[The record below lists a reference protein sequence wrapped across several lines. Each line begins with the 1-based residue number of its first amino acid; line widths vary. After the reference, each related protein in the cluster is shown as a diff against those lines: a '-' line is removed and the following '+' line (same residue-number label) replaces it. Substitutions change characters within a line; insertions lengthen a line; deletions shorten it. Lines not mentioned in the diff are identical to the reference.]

1 MRSFRILT
9 DGMLLH
15 LAQKPL
21 IVLAVVFLLI
31 VAVTAVLVRRQ
42 LRIERAAEETP
53 EPPEENHAAE

>member
-21 IVLAVVFLLI
+21 IVLLVVFLLI
-31 VAVTAVLVRRQ
+31 LAVTAVLVGRQ
-42 LRIERAAEETP
+42 LRIKRTDEDVS
-53 EPPEENHAAE
+53 EPPEDDPCC